1 MLKYFNM
8 KNYQSQHRKEKKY
21 GAENIN
27 LYARMFEL
35 SSNYL
40 GYILNEIMQIQTF
53 YDDQD
58 VLYKI
63 HWT

>member
-1 MLKYFNM
+1 M
-8 KNYQSQHRKEKKY
+8 KNYQSQRRKEKKY

-63 HWT
+63 H